1 MINPEIIVALDVP
14 NKKLMEQTLDRMP
27 NSIKWYKIGLELFCS
42 EGPEILTS
50 LKNREKSIF
59 LDLKLHDIP
68 RTVSNAVKTASE
80 HGVDLMTV
88 HAIGGRAMLEEAAL
102 AAKSCSAPPKIVAV
116 TTLTSLNEKD
126 FNDFFLQ
133 AFEPNHGIKS

>member
-68 RTVSNAVKTASE
+68 RTVSNAIKTASE

-102 AAKSCSAPPKIVAV
+102 AAKSLQDMGYEKISHIEGGFGAIINSEFKIV
-116 TTLTSLNEKD
+116 
-126 FNDFFLQ
+126 
-133 AFEPNHGIKS
+133 

>member
-42 EGPEILTS
+42 EGPEILTT

-80 HGVDLMTV
+80 HGVDLIRLHNRWTCNV
-88 HAIGGRAMLEEAAL
+88 RRSSFGCKI
-102 AAKSCSAPPKIVAV
+102 SSAPPKIVAV
-116 TTLTSLNEKD
+116 TTLTSLNEEI
-126 FNDFFLQ
+126 LM
-133 AFEPNHGIKS
+133 I

>member
-50 LKNREKSIF
+50 LKNFFR
-59 LDLKLHDIP
+59 LK
-68 RTVSNAVKTASE
+68 
-80 HGVDLMTV
+80 
-88 HAIGGRAMLEEAAL
+88 
-102 AAKSCSAPPKIVAV
+102 V
-116 TTLTSLNEKD
+116 TRYSKD
-126 FNDFFLQ
+126 CL
-133 AFEPNHGIKS
+133 KCY